1 MKTAVSKYGK
11 VIITI
16 HWVSAFLILLLIPIG
31 LFMTRAAEG
40 ASQAS
45 LYRIHVVIGVL
56 VVLLTLVRIAFFF
69 IEARPP
75 APQKGMSPWRLW
87 VFHGIHLFTYLFI
100 LLLGFSGV
108 NMLLSSGFGFSIG
121 NIDPAAI
128 ARDLTPLKVHGIVS
142 KLFIALLIAHIGGA
156 LEYHYTTEA
165 ALPRMGVNWLKGK

>member
-1 MKTAVSKYGK
+1 MKNTVSTYGK

-75 APQKGMSPWRLW
+75 APKKGMSPWRLW

-128 ARDLTPLKVHGIVS
+128 ARDLTPLKVHGIIS

-156 LEYHYTTEA
+156 LEYHYTTA
-165 ALPRMGVNWLKGK
+165 AVLPRMGLNWLKGK